1 MWRKF
6 HQLTP
11 VQVFVVAC
19 FSAAALALP
28 YALATISNDDTAIFR
43 DFLWPHELNPLI
55 GFGAALVGIIPIFL
69 AYYHLGRVGALVST
83 VICAVTW
90 YTAILFAI
98 FVFQMHDQ
106 IFGIVAYAA
115 VCFFYCVL
123 LLLSHLRAAKA
134 RWIISAQLSLGLSQ
148 RSPIS

>member
-19 FSAAALALP
+19 FSAAVLAVP
-28 YALATISNDDTAIFR
+28 YALANISNDDTAIFR
-43 DFLWPHELNPLI
+43 DFLWPHELNPII

-83 VICAVTW
+83 AICAISW
-90 YTAILFAI
+90 YMAILCAI
-98 FVFQMHDQ
+98 IVFRLHDET
-106 IFGIVAYAA
+106 FGIVSYAA
-115 VCFFYCVL
+115 VCLLYCGL
-123 LLLSHLRAAKA
+123 LFLSHLRAAKA
-134 RWIISAQLSLGLSQ
+134 RWITRAQLSLGLSE